1 MHCKIYI
8 EQTFLKSR
16 RCIRSSAMLKWNT
29 MPPRAEYNSQS
40 TLCSAPYL
48 PVSVF
53 QADKACVSGTRQTH
67 RTHQQRSE
75 GSVITQQVNNGWD
88 HGFPDLNA
96 EILNPLSRVK
106 MCFVTVTC
114 VHQGSD
120 LQHSW
125 VSPESAPATHL
136 LLNSFWTSFWE
147 RRLSVTVI
155 GNLTNYIINHI
166 PSPILQS
173 GRICF

>member
-1 MHCKIYI
+1 MYPYSRNANEIQCHLERSITVNPHYALPRICPCLCFS
-8 EQTFLKSR
+8 QTR
-16 RCIRSSAMLKWNT
+16 PT
-29 MPPRAEYNSQS
+29 YQ
-40 TLCSAPYL
+40 AP
-48 PVSVF
+48 
-53 QADKACVSGTRQTH
+53 GRH

-75 GSVITQQVNNGWD
+75 GSVITQQVKNGWD

-136 LLNSFWTSFWE
+136 LLNSFLTSFWE
-147 RRLSVTVI
+147 RRLSVTVT
-155 GNLTNYIINHI
+155 GNLTNYIIKHI
-166 PSPILQS
+166 PSPILPS